1 MDENI
6 QGASMSKLKVEG
18 YAAFIMAAVLGICL
32 LTGVYGWV
40 NNIIQLI
47 MHADMSLAHLTL
59 MTVLRIV
66 GIFFFPLGAVL
77 GLV

>member
-1 MDENI
+1 
-6 QGASMSKLKVEG
+6 
-18 YAAFIMAAVLGICL
+18 VLGVCL

-47 MHADMSLAHLTL
+47 MHADMSLVNLTL

-66 GIFFFPLGAVL
+66 GIFFFPLGAIL